1 MFFESEILTHK
12 KLLGINYKTMKY
24 LVAKF
29 KINAGDDMMQICRDL
44 LADCAAEA
52 GFESF
57 EETEQ
62 GIDAYVQKDLF
73 EQEVLDKNL
82 HNFPIENTTIS
93 YSIDDAED
101 KDWNQEWEER
111 GFDPICVDDQILIY
125 DAKHPELHPT
135 TSPDHIEIGIEAK
148 LAFGTGNHETTRMIV
163 STLLNNN
170 LYKKRV
176 LDCGCGTGILGIVA
190 AKLGASKVVGYDIDE
205 WSVENAKHNAK
216 LNGIDNME
224 VYFGNA
230 SVINHISGVFDII
243 LANINRNILLNDMKT
258 FRSVLNDEGLLILSG
273 FYEEDVP
280 TLLAKAQELGLQE
293 IGKRTD
299 NNWTCLVFKN

>member
-1 MFFESEILTHK
+1 
-12 KLLGINYKTMKY
+12 MKY
-24 LVAKF
+24 LVVKF
-29 KINAGDDMMQICRDL
+29 KINTGDGMMQICRDL
-44 LADCAAEA
+44 LADSAAEA

-82 HNFPIENTTIS
+82 HNFPIENTAIS
-93 YSIDDAED
+93 YSIEDAED
-101 KDWNQEWEER
+101 KDWNQEWEDQ

-170 LYKKRV
+170 LYQKRV

-190 AKLGASKVVGYDIDE
+190 AKLGASEVVGYDIDE

-230 SVINHISGVFDII
+230 SVINHICGVFDII
-243 LANINRNILLNDMKT
+243 LANINRNILLNDMQT

-280 TLLAKAQELGLQE
+280 TLLANAQELGLQE

>member
-1 MFFESEILTHK
+1 
-12 KLLGINYKTMKY
+12 MKY
-24 LVAKF
+24 LVVKF
-29 KINAGDDMMQICRDL
+29 KISAGDDMMQICRDL
-44 LADCAAEA
+44 LADSAAEA

-82 HNFPIENTTIS
+82 HNFPIEDTAIS
-93 YSIDDAED
+93 YCVEDAED
-101 KDWNQEWEER
+101 KDWNQEWEEQ
-111 GFDPICVDDQILIY
+111 GFEPICVDDQILIY

-170 LYKKRV
+170 LYQKRV

-190 AKLGASKVVGYDIDE
+190 AKLGASEVVGYDIDE
-205 WSVENAKHNAK
+205 WSVDNAKHNAK

-230 SVINHISGVFDII
+230 SVINHISGIFDII

-258 FRSVLNDEGLLILSG
+258 FRSVLNDGGFLILSG

>member
-1 MFFESEILTHK
+1 
-12 KLLGINYKTMKY
+12 MKY
-24 LVAKF
+24 LVVKF
-29 KINAGDDMMQICRDL
+29 KINTGDDMMQICRDL
-44 LADCAAEA
+44 LADSAAEA

-82 HNFPIENTTIS
+82 HNFPIENTAIS
-93 YSIDDAED
+93 YSIEDAED
-101 KDWNQEWEER
+101 KDWNQEWEEQ
-111 GFDPICVDDQILIY
+111 GFEPICVNDQILIY

-170 LYKKRV
+170 LYQKRV

-190 AKLGASKVVGYDIDE
+190 AKLGASEVVGYDIDE
-205 WSVENAKHNAK
+205 WSVDNAKHNAK

-224 VYFGNA
+224 VYFGNS
-230 SVINHISGVFDII
+230 SVINHIRGVFDII

-258 FRSVLNDEGLLILSG
+258 FRSVLNEGGLLILSG

-280 TLLAKAQELGLQE
+280 TLLAKAHELGLQE

-299 NNWTCLVFKN
+299 NNWTCLVFKD